1 MKKTLEILA
10 AVALVAVIIAAGA
23 VVLWTI
29 DHAGDDSPK
38 IVGGTGGESS
48 AETGSETGKE
58 VPEPTKPVTKT
69 EPIVVKPDDPIVPC
83 YEPINQPA
91 ALQMLRQEGKTYVS
105 SVVGK
110 VEGIAWKSDWG
121 IQGQANFVYIYS
133 MQSTGKI
140 ISNDGLNITEERTFG
155 NINEQVIVNDG
166 WIGLD
171 LPPWGVGALTT
182 AISAVATSVATFMRV
197 DPVTSATI
205 GTGLT
210 RTVCKAKISKGILE
224 KLNSA
229 LGSPLDIN
237 ELAEKATMLTRLKDG
252 KLLQGKT
259 VRIDFTDG
267 KGITKITPVNCGLT
281 QEEEDVI
288 KRTNFV
294 MDHYIMPEREVA
306 VGERWTVDSSVFAG
320 LLDPRMKGRVQGQ
333 VTVERV
339 LDAPL
344 RGKHA
349 RRVRLCDGNIEFTPP
364 TETEQVDGSVS
375 NVRGQCTIPSDLGVV
390 TAATITGLAEYKS
403 VSKDHLLFEAKMNV
417 APKFEVRYE
426 CEVKD

>member
-1 MKKTLEILA
+1 MNMKKILEILA
-10 AVALVAVIIAAGA
+10 ALALIGVIIAAG
-23 VVLWTI
+23 VHVFWILNQTPTETQPTETR
-29 DHAGDDSPK
+29 PK
-38 IVGGTGGESS
+38 PPKPPITEKTG
-48 AETGSETGKE
+48 
-58 VPEPTKPVTKT
+58 
-69 EPIVVKPDDPIVPC
+69 PIEINQKDPIVPQ

-110 VEGIAWKSDWG
+110 VEGTATKSDWG
-121 IQGQANFVYIYS
+121 IQGQANFVYVYS

-140 ISNDGLNITEERTFG
+140 LSNDGLHVTEERTFS
-155 NINEQVIVNDG
+155 NVNEQVIINDG

-171 LPPWGVGALTT
+171 LPPQGVGLLAEALSCLGVEPTT
-182 AISAVATSVATFMRV
+182 ATSVV
-197 DPVTSATI
+197 DLISKT
-205 GTGLT
+205 
-210 RTVCKAKISKGILE
+210 KISKKMLDV
-224 KLNSA
+224 LNPK

-237 ELAEKATMLTRLKDG
+237 KLAEQATMMTKLKAG
-252 KLLQGKT
+252 KLLEGKT

-267 KGITKITPVNCGLT
+267 QGITRITPVNCGLT
-281 QEEEDVI
+281 QEEVDVI

-294 MDHYIMPEREVA
+294 MDHYIMPEKEVA
-306 VGERWTVDSSVFAG
+306 VGEKWTVDSSVFAG
-320 LLDPRMKGRVQGQ
+320 LLDPRMKGRVRGQ

-344 RGKHA
+344 KGKYA
-349 RRVRLCDGNIEFTPP
+349 RRVRLSDGNIEFTPP
-364 TETEQVDGSVS
+364 SQTEQVDGSVS

-390 TAATITGLAEYKS
+390 TSATLTGIAEYKS
-403 VSKDHLLFEAKMNV
+403 VSKDHLLFAAKMSV

>member
-1 MKKTLEILA
+1 MKKILQILA
-10 AVALVAVIIAAGA
+10 AVALIAVISAAGA
-23 VVLWTI
+23 IVLWTI
-29 DHAGDDSPK
+29 KHS
-38 IVGGTGGESS
+38 GETQPS
-48 AETGSETGKE
+48 G
-58 VPEPTKPVTKT
+58 P
-69 EPIVVKPDDPIVPC
+69 EPIVDNGGGNGGGEGGTKVDPPKPPVTTQPIEINPDDPIVPQ
-83 YEPINQPA
+83 YEPINRPA

-110 VEGIAWKSDWG
+110 VEGTATKSDWG

-140 ISNDGLNITEERTFG
+140 LSNDGLHVTEERTFS
-155 NINEQVIVNDG
+155 NVNEQVMINDG

-171 LPPWGVGALTT
+171 LPPKGIGVLALALSGLGVEPT
-182 AISAVATSVATFMRV
+182 TSVALSNFI
-197 DPVTSATI
+197 SKI
-205 GTGLT
+205 
-210 RTVCKAKISKGILE
+210 KISKGMLE
-224 KLNSA
+224 VLNPI

-237 ELAEKATMLTRLKDG
+237 KLAEQATMMTRLKEG
-252 KLLQGKT
+252 KLLEGKT

-267 KGITKITPVNCGLT
+267 QGITRITPVNCGLT

-294 MDHYIMPEREVA
+294 MDHYIMPEKEVA

-320 LLDPRMKGRVQGQ
+320 LLDPRMKGRVRGQ

-344 RGKHA
+344 KGKYA
-349 RRVRLCDGNIEFTPP
+349 RRVRLSDGNIEFTPP
-364 TETEQVDGSVS
+364 SQSEQVDGSVS

-390 TAATITGLAEYKS
+390 TSATITGIAEYKS
-403 VSKDHLLFEAKMNV
+403 VSKDHLLFAAKMSV

>member
-1 MKKTLEILA
+1 MKKILGILA
-10 AVALVAVIIAAGA
+10 AVALIAVIIASGA
-23 VVLWTI
+23 VVLWTVE
-29 DHAGDDSPK
+29 HAGD
-38 IVGGTGGESS
+38 
-48 AETGSETGKE
+48 ETGKIAK
-58 VPEPTKPVTKT
+58 VDPPKPPEPDVKEKEKDGPESTQPVTKT
-69 EPIVVKPDDPIVPC
+69 GPIVVEPDDPIVPR
-83 YEPINQPA
+83 YEPINHPA

-110 VEGIAWKSDWG
+110 VEGTAWKSDWG

-155 NINEQVIVNDG
+155 NVNEQVIVNDG

-171 LPPWGVGALTT
+171 LPPYGVTALAAALTALGVEPT
-182 AISAVATSVATFMRV
+182 TS
-197 DPVTSATI
+197 TI
-205 GTGLT
+205 IVGTLSKT
-210 RTVCKAKISKGILE
+210 KISKGILE
-224 KLNSA
+224 ILNSA
-229 LGSPLDIN
+229 LDSPLDIN
-237 ELAEKATMLTRLKDG
+237 KLAEKATMITRLKGG

-267 KGITKITPVNCGLT
+267 KGITRITPVNCGLT

-306 VGERWTVDSSVFAG
+306 VGEKWTVDSSVFAG
-320 LLDPRMKGRVQGQ
+320 LLDPRMKGRVRGQ

-344 RGKHA
+344 KDKYA
-349 RRVRLCDGNIEFTPP
+349 RRVRLSDGNIEFTPP
-364 TETEQVDGSVS
+364 SQTEQVDGSVS

-390 TAATITGLAEYKS
+390 TAATITGIAEYKS
-403 VSKDHLLFEAKMNV
+403 VSKDHLLFAAKMSV

>member
-1 MKKTLEILA
+1 MKKILQILA
-10 AVALVAVIIAAGA
+10 AVALIAVIIAVGA
-23 VVLWTI
+23 HVLRNNKP
-29 DHAGDDSPK
+29 S
-38 IVGGTGGESS
+38 GETQPS
-48 AETGSETGKE
+48 G
-58 VPEPTKPVTKT
+58 P
-69 EPIVVKPDDPIVPC
+69 EPIVDDDNGGGEGGAKVVPEKKEPIEIKPDDPIVPQ
-83 YEPINQPA
+83 YVPINQPA

-110 VEGIAWKSDWG
+110 VEGTATKSDWG

-140 ISNDGLNITEERTFG
+140 LSNDGLHVTEERTFS
-155 NINEQVIVNDG
+155 NVNEQVMINDG
-166 WIGLD
+166 WIGFD
-171 LPPWGVGALTT
+171 LPPKGVGLL
-182 AISAVATSVATFMRV
+182 SVALSGVAAMVGV
-197 DPVTSATI
+197 DPTI
-205 GTGLT
+205 GVPVAHLISKT
-210 RTVCKAKISKGILE
+210 KISKGVLE
-224 KLNSA
+224 TLNSR

-237 ELAEKATMLTRLKDG
+237 KLAEKATMVTRLKKG
-252 KLLQGKT
+252 KLLEGKT

-267 KGITKITPVNCGLT
+267 QGITRITPVNCGLT

-320 LLDPRMKGRVQGQ
+320 LLDPRMKGRVRGQ

-339 LDAPL
+339 LDESSK
-344 RGKHA
+344 GKHA
-349 RRVRLCDGNIEFTPP
+349 RCVRLSDGNIEFTPP
-364 TETEQVDGSVS
+364 SQTEQIDGCVS

-390 TAATITGLAEYKS
+390 TAATITGVAEYKS
-403 VSKDHLLFEAKMNV
+403 VSKDHLLFAAKMSV